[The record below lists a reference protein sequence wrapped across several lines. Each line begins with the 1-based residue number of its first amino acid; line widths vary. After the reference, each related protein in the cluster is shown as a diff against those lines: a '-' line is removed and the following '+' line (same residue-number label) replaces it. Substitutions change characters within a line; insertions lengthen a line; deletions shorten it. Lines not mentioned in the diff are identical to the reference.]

1 MPNCSAAASLG
12 AMQGTWQPDPTGR
25 HETRYWD
32 GAKWTAWVS
41 DAGSTSEDPVAWP
54 QPPESAGLGL
64 RSGYLRYFRQGGGP
78 WPVVDQAGDQVGFL
92 TRSSFSLT
100 GRSIS
105 VWDMANAPWVS
116 VKQSI
121 HGTAIAVADQEVGRI
136 QWHGVG
142 SLGTVDITVHLG
154 GRMRARMRA
163 TREDFADGQAVMT
176 DPAGAPLLS
185 LSITR
190 QAAVRVLSLQ
200 RLVGMPDDYEYAVH
214 AVVPAI
220 ILELDNRGAFQAS
233 NDDDNTLS
241 RRSPWPQ

>member
-1 MPNCSAAASLG
+1 
-12 AMQGTWQPDPTGR
+12 MQGAWQPDPTGR
-25 HETRYWD
+25 HEARYWD
-32 GAKWTAWVS
+32 GASWTVWVS
-41 DAGSTSEDPVAWP
+41 DAGQTGEDPVAWP
-54 QPPESAGLGL
+54 KPPESAGLGL
-64 RSGYLRYFRQGGGP
+64 RSGFLRYFRQGGGP
-78 WPVVDQAGDQVGFL
+78 WPVVDQSGDQVGYL
-92 TRSSFSLT
+92 MRSTFSLT

-105 VWDMANAPWVS
+105 VWDMTNTPWVS

-121 HGTAIAVADQEVGRI
+121 QGTVIAVADQEVGRI
-136 QWHGVG
+136 QWHGIG

-163 TREDFADGQAVMT
+163 TREDFAAGQAVMT
-176 DPAGAPLLS
+176 DPTGAPLLC

-190 QAAVRVLSLQ
+190 QDDVRVLTLQ

-220 ILELDNRGAFQAS
+220 ILELDNRSAFQAS
-233 NDDDNTLS
+233 NDDNTFS